1 MAITIAQM
9 CDAIE
14 NTLGAAT
21 GIVRGQSYDELTEG
35 IQDMPLL
42 QVYPEMLHGNAVG
55 ETDRSTFRAGVR
67 QTEIVILGD
76 LYARQRSHMG
86 EDMKA
91 MVDSVDAIVTVIEA
105 QDTKPYFALVGIKA
119 FSWRGERV
127 TFIYGDNQQP
137 YVGMRFYFTLRVF

>member
-14 NTLGAAT
+14 TTLGAAT
-21 GIVRGQSYDELTEG
+21 GIARSQSHDELTEG

-42 QVYPEMLHGNAVG
+42 QVYPDTLRGNATG
-55 ETDRSTFRAGVR
+55 ETDRSSFRAGVR
-67 QTEIVILGD
+67 QTELVILAD

-91 MVDSVDAIVTVIEA
+91 LVDGTDAIVTVIEA
-105 QDTKPYFALVGIKA
+105 QDIKPYFGLAGIKA
-119 FSWRGERV
+119 FSWRAERV
-127 TFIYGDNQQP
+127 TFIYGDSQLP
-137 YVGMRFYFTLRVF
+137 YAGMRFYFTLRVF